1 MPNLTQS
8 AGVLQ
13 IRKKARA
20 GRTHFL
26 GREGQDERLENPYR
40 CGARRLGG
48 GTAKF
53 RHSRVVSDF
62 QQTTF
67 ALNGSTCL
75 PGVGLVEGK
84 TIFRKAP
91 AAVACDLSTCRRKSV

>member
-40 CGARRLGG
+40 CGARQLGG

-67 ALNGSTCL
+67 AFNGSTCFAWSWAGRGQDYL
-75 PGVGLVEGK
+75 PQGRTQLQ
-84 TIFRKAP
+84 
-91 AAVACDLSTCRRKSV
+91 